1 MIDLT
6 DMIYISILLLFGL
19 AVLTVYAL
27 IQLGR
32 RNTITFFLIPVA
44 LVASIY
50 AGYTMFALQGTPINM
65 LPKGE
70 VEVLWVEVQK
80 PEIYFTVRH
89 AGTTEPTYYSIPY
102 TDENA
107 KKMNELGDK
116 AAKGIKVEGE
126 FSEAEQDQSDLSRNK
141 NISFDDIERFNL
153 PPKKAQLERDGVD
166 HQLITAIHDQP
177 DQGEDEVT
185 DYDEEHYWESVVLD
199 RKMEEYRFINPRYW

>member
-6 DMIYISILLLFGL
+6 DMVYISIGLLFGL

-89 AGTTEPTYYSIPY
+89 SGNTEPTYYSIPY

-107 KKMNELGDK
+107 KRMNELGEK
-116 AAKGIKVEGE
+116 AAKGMKVEGE
-126 FSEAEQDQSDLSRNK
+126 FSEGEQDKSDLSKQNI
-141 NISFDDIERFNL
+141 ISFDDIERFNL
-153 PPKKAQLERDGVD
+153 PPKKAQLRRDGVD
-166 HQLITAIHDQP
+166 QRIITAIHGQE

-185 DYDEEHYWESVVLD
+185 DYDEEHY
-199 RKMEEYRFINPRYW
+199 